1 MKDTFNALAKS
12 HISAILSKPFNAKIT
27 AIEEGFVTLECD
39 GGDSVTIYN
48 SGYTKW
54 SLQS

>member
-12 HISAILSKPFNAKIT
+12 HISAMLSKPFHAKIT
-27 AIEEGFVTLECD
+27 EIESDRVTLECD
-39 GGDSVTIYN
+39 GGDSVTVYS

>member
-1 MKDTFNALAKS
+1 MKDNFNQLAKQN
-12 HISAILSKPFNAKIT
+12 ISAMLSEPFNAKLT
-27 AIEEGFVTLECD
+27 EIESGHVTLEY
-39 GGDSVTIYN
+39 GGGASVTIYN